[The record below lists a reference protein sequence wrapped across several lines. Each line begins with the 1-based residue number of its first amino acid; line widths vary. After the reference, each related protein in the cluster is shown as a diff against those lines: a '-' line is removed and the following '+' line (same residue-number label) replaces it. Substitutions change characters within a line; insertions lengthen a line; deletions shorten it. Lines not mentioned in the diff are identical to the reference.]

1 MSATQRQ
8 HLIVGRITAAHGIG
22 GAVRV
27 QSLTD
32 DPDRFAA
39 LRTCWLLDEK
49 EQPERSLHILSARTQ
64 KANLVLLQFDG
75 VSDRDAALALRG
87 RLLAVDRAD
96 AVKLP
101 ADHWFICDLLGCEV
115 FDAAAGPIG
124 TVHEVLQHTAQDVFV
139 VRQPGQP
146 DLLFPAIKTI
156 LRQVD
161 LAARRIDVCLP
172 DGLHALYR
180 KEKA

>member
-101 ADHWFICDLLGCEV
+101 ADHWFVCDLIGCDV
-115 FDAAAGPIG
+115 FDEKEGALGV
-124 TVHEVLQHTAQDVFV
+124 VHEVLQHTAQDVFV
-139 VRQPGQP
+139 IRKAGQP
-146 DLLFPAIKTI
+146 DLLFPAIKSI
-156 LRQVD
+156 LRHVD
-161 LAARRIDVCLP
+161 LASRRIEVCLP
-172 DGLHALYR
+172 DGLFDLYR
-180 KEKA
+180 KEKP